1 MSFVTDL
8 AFNDQQSLEQDA
20 LANPAVAPPEPSF
33 WDGGL
38 DSIGE
43 GLARG
48 GFETAAAVESG
59 FNNLWIS
66 GLEAASD
73 LLLPEPRNGG
83 RPDVTF
89 AERER
94 LQDQAMAN
102 AEMIKS
108 LRPSPE
114 TTGIAG
120 QVLGELAAVVPRT
133 IGGFAAGGP
142 VGGAVAAGAPAGYS
156 GAVTAESEG
165 IDPKTATAKGAI
177 DALTYGVGA
186 LIPAARIFGNVGA
199 DAAATIGAN
208 VGLGIASRGG
218 TSALLESQGYNQQA
232 QQYRALD
239 GTGLLIDAVLGSA
252 FWGIGRGFGRGQV
265 SPETIDAALAGNN
278 GTHAQHGMAPG
289 APIDAASSVAHQ
301 NALDL
306 AIQQMSRG
314 EPVNVSG
321 IINDATFIRS
331 DRIGPDAEVVRQQA
345 QQEVF
350 AQARAELEPI
360 AASGLPNVRD
370 IRAEVTGLRRS
381 LGELD
386 RAHEAAGNTYRQAAK
401 EFQKQRMTRKQA
413 ERAARDSI
421 TQQRQA
427 IDEQRVATQ
436 ARIDEL
442 NQQLD
447 GNRAAE
453 RAGGELAAMDRG
465 ETPPRLQQQVD
476 QRAEQIGSAFKRSAL
491 ASSVAPDHGM
501 ALNRLAGQE
510 IVRLLREG
518 GHPIDDADIQVPIRD
533 LEQAPVTPPARSATD
548 TAESAP
554 AGPESETAA
563 PAPREGDEP
572 QAAAD
577 QAPTSPRAT
586 DEAMADG
593 DPLAGIDPELP
604 GLIDSIVTGQRDVQL
619 PTGAIDEEGR
629 PVTVSARELLA
640 QADADIV
647 RANNDSKGFLA
658 AALCSLRFGD

>member
-20 LANPAVAPPEPSF
+20 LANPAVTPPEPSF

-289 APIDAASSVAHQ
+289 APVDAASSAAHQ

-321 IINDATFIRS
+321 AIDDATFLRS
-331 DRIGPDAEVVRQQA
+331 DRIGPEEPIIRRQAE
-345 QQEVF
+345 QEVF
-350 AQARAELEPI
+350 AEARAELEPV
-360 AASGLPNVRD
+360 AAAGLPNVRD
-370 IRAEVTGLRRS
+370 LRAERGD
-381 LGELD
+381 LGRTLESLD
-386 RAHEAAGNTYRQAAK
+386 RQHSAAGDRFRSAAK
-401 EFQKQRMTRKQA
+401 EFQQQRMTRKQA

-421 TQQRQA
+421 AQQRQA
-427 IDEQRVATQ
+427 IDEQRASTQ

-442 NQQLD
+442 NQQLE

-453 RAGGELAAMDRG
+453 RARSELAAMDRG

-491 ASSVAPDHGM
+491 ASSVAPDHGL
-501 ALNRLAGQE
+501 ALNRLAGHE
-510 IVRLLREG
+510 IQRLLREA
-518 GHPIDDADIQVPIRD
+518 GHPLDDADVQVPVRD
-533 LEQAPVTPPARSATD
+533 IDTKPVTPPARTETVETQSGAPR
-548 TAESAP
+548 AETETVAP
-554 AGPESETAA
+554 DAV
-563 PAPREGDEP
+563 PAPVDETRP
-572 QAAAD
+572 
-577 QAPTSPRAT
+577 APSAPRAT
-586 DEAMADG
+586 DDASAPA
-593 DPLAGIDPELP
+593 DPLAGIDGELP
-604 GLIDSIVTGQRDVQL
+604 ALVDSIVSGERDIQL
-619 PTGAIDEEGR
+619 PTGALDADGN

-640 QADADIV
+640 EADADIA